1 MVVQMPNRR
10 PLSRELRAI
19 LNYQKSLEE
28 MCRLLGEALREY
40 VEKERA
46 DSTKSDGSSVRPDP
60 R

>member
-28 MCRLLGEALREY
+28 MCRLLGDALREY
-40 VEKERA
+40 VEKEHA
-46 DSTKSDGSSVRPDP
+46 DSTKADGSSVRPDP